1 MILFPTAEPPG
12 DIQAQIAAVID
23 ADRPKRAAFL
33 VHADRAQIPYCIR
46 AEIIER
52 DEGTLITTF
61 EPAADLFKQAGTAA
75 DEFDTAMAII
85 LGIPEQKPLMVQNC
99 RGRPEL
105 YARAVQ
111 ARDGDG
117 NVVQEAFASP
127 AGLHETVIALEA
139 HVPAGGI
146 LVIMPP
152 VAAIQ
157 RRIDLR

>member
-85 LGIPEQKPLMVQNC
+85 LGIPEQKC
-99 RGRPEL
+99 RGRTEL